1 MDGDERE
8 VYFDNTVQGMRRH
21 LTRGWVIVAGGVVVV
36 AVVVVFALV
45 GVLSKSTK
53 STETTTTAAA
63 ATTPAPTHG
72 TAPTA
77 QWYWTMAVSP
87 TDEKTLLLATSG
99 GLYRSTDGGKSWR
112 PTGPKGLNATSVV
125 QNGKGLLAGGV
136 HVGTVASPV
145 VMKGKTRSAGAG
157 PQVLVSSS
165 DDGKT
170 WRPLHPAG
178 LPDVTL
184 QALALDPAGTTL
196 YALLNDGRLYRS
208 TDGARSFRLAAR
220 KIGAPPW
227 ALVVTKG
234 GHFVAGNMDTGA
246 YASADGTSWRH
257 TPFTD
262 SRGGTMVM
270 EYAVNPGDPA
280 TVLMSAFGLEL
291 SRDAGKRWHR
301 ALKSDVMFGPVAWAP
316 GAKDVAYA
324 VGFDGT
330 VWRSGDGAKT
340 WTKVT

>member
-1 MDGDERE
+1 
-8 VYFDNTVQGMRRH
+8 
-21 LTRGWVIVAGGVVVV
+21 
-36 AVVVVFALV
+36 
-45 GVLSKSTK
+45 
-53 STETTTTAAA
+53 
-63 ATTPAPTHG
+63 
-72 TAPTA
+72 
-77 QWYWTMAVSP
+77 MAVSP
-87 TDEKTLLLATSG
+87 SDQNTLLLATSG
-99 GLYRSTDGGKSWR
+99 GLYRSTDVGKTWR

-125 QNGKGLLAGGV
+125 QDGEKLLAGGA
-136 HVGTVASPV
+136 HVEEVASPV

-157 PQVLVSSS
+157 PQVLLSSS

-170 WRPLHPAG
+170 WKQLHPSG

-184 QALALDPAGTTL
+184 QALTLDPGGTTL
-196 YALLNDGRLYRS
+196 YALLSDGRLYRS

-246 YASADGTSWRH
+246 YASANGTSWRH

-270 EYAVNPGDPA
+270 EYAVKPGDPA

-291 SRDAGKRWHR
+291 SNDAGRRWHT
-301 ALKSDVMFGPVAWAP
+301 ALKSNVMFGPVAWAP
-316 GAKDVAYA
+316 SAKDVAYA

-330 VWRSGDGAKT
+330 VWRSADGGKSWA
-340 WTKVT
+340 KVT